1 MRKKWTYVA
10 IVSMMLGVAPVFT
23 GCVDTDEPAGIEQL
37 RGAKAELLKAKAA
50 VEEAR
55 VAVIQAE
62 ADLKAAEAE
71 SKRAFVKWQEEM
83 ARKQQIENDMQQ
95 AENEMELQLLQAK
108 LDSAQTAIA
117 HWKELATIQHEKKM
131 AVWKEAAAKAQYS
144 YEVALKQ
151 IEVAKALGVAYEEAS
166 LKTLE
171 ENLKTA
177 YKALYGDP
185 ESPDAGYGLAEELR
199 DKNEELYNAQL
210 DKDAGI
216 IADKDGA
223 SEEFVAK
230 LEAKIALEEA
240 RLAGKEQELADL
252 EKVAELDIEGTDWD
266 TEIKTLE
273 EEANKLQ
280 AQLNEKTAEKKRLQA
295 DPDYLTLY
303 QAVNGLYDKYTEN
316 DPLKPDN
323 GATVLKKG
331 TKTLLEEAQTAL
343 KTAANSGKPSF
354 NIAEYKS
361 SKPVTTLISQAV
373 GDKDGDN
380 VLDLPEG
387 TITIPAKKNFLWG
400 NDGVATKNPDEAVKT
415 YAEYDK
421 YLKMLKP
428 AEIDENEVAQAEA
441 ELKDKQDAEA
451 TAKDAYDDAYDAWER
466 VKNIV
471 AAEEDYQVDI
481 TAFQTLANDYNDA
494 YGKLQEA
501 IDAYNEDLQAAYTNA
516 YNVEYNKKVL
526 EFKISALT
534 GNGENST
541 IYKSRIDAIQGFGAA
556 GANAVVTSW
565 NSPAT
570 NKTEETLSMLIL
582 ANCTPYTDSTS
593 GTQVTAASIQ
603 GDVLEQL
610 NGYVDQQTHAGS
622 WDATEANLVNLAKAA
637 AQTWSNTQDAIDLR
651 GTIEEEKGKVKDQYD
666 KVVEGIGEF
675 KKRAETF
682 AQVVDDKVFNED
694 YLMSA
699 LNDKDEPTT
708 VDADNWYVA
717 GTGDNVIGT
726 TAAKYVINNSE
737 ITPDELKTAT
747 VTTFEASLET
757 TAMIAVAKA
766 AFGVDEVRYAPVSL
780 EKAPGGKAKA
790 YYDAI
795 QATKQTEAKIA
806 AQEDLKLLIT
816 ELETSK
822 AAVQADLA
830 SQYQKVFAT
839 ELANLETAKENHK
852 VAQAALDEANEQ
864 FTELDLEIGKLSAQ
878 VAGKVNVSNTL
889 EGFINQY
896 LTDNGAN
903 FQYDP
908 DTFEAKIAE
917 EIAKKREEVAG
928 AEEMVAKAEIELK
941 KAQDGKYDRVD
952 YLTWELS
959 IIQERYDA
967 AMEKYTKA
975 QEDLAKYMEI
985 MAASDSSEQPAE

>member
-95 AENEMELQLLQAK
+95 AKNEMELQLLQAK

-166 LKTLE
+166 LKSLE
-171 ENLKTA
+171 KELRQA

-185 ESPDAGYGLAEELR
+185 NDPDAGYGLAEELR

-216 IADKDGA
+216 IADEDGA

-230 LEAKIALEEA
+230 LEAKIALQEA

-303 QAVNGLYDKYTEN
+303 QAVNGLYDRYTSN

-387 TITIPAKKNFLWG
+387 TITILAKKNFLWG
-400 NDGVATKNPDEAVKT
+400 NNGVATKNPDEAVET

-421 YLKMLKP
+421 YLNMLKP
-428 AEIDENEVAQAEA
+428 AKIDENDVAQAEA

-451 TAKDAYDDAYDAWER
+451 EAKDKYEDAYDTWEN

-481 TAFQTLANDYNDA
+481 TAFQTLANNYNDA

-501 IDAYNEDLQAAYTNA
+501 IDAYNEDLQAAYD
-516 YNVEYNKKVL
+516 NKYDELYDAEVLTLKVSVL
-526 EFKISALT
+526 NGS
-534 GNGENST
+534 GNNS
-541 IYKSRIDAIQGFGAA
+541 YLFYDRIRNIQGFGAE
-556 GANAVVTSW
+556 GAWAVYDSW
-565 NSPAT
+565 YKNST
-570 NKTEETLSMLIL
+570 NKTEETLNMLIL
-582 ANCTPYTDSTS
+582 ANCTKYTTST
-593 GTQVTAASIQ
+593 GTEVSAAEIQ
-603 GDVLEQL
+603 ADVLDEL
-610 NGYVDQQTHAGS
+610 NGYVRQETNAGA
-622 WDATEANLVNLAKAA
+622 WEDTKERLEREAKAA
-637 AQTWSNTQDAIDLR
+637 AETWATSQEAQNLKTD
-651 GTIEEEKGKVKDQYD
+651 IENKEKTVIEKYNAVVGDIKGFKD
-666 KVVEGIGEF
+666 
-675 KKRAETF
+675 RAATF
-682 AQVVDDKVFNED
+682 SQVVDEEVFNKD

-708 VDADNWYVA
+708 VDADNWYAA

-747 VTTFEASLET
+747 VTTFDASLED
-757 TAMIAVAKA
+757 TAMKAVAKA

-780 EKAPGGKAKA
+780 EKAEGGAAKV

-830 SQYQKVFAT
+830 AQYKEIFAT
-839 ELANLETAKENHK
+839 ELANLATAQENHK

-889 EGFINQY
+889 EQFIQQY
-896 LTDNGAN
+896 LNDNGAN

-928 AEEMVAKAEIELK
+928 AEQMVAEAEIELK

-967 AMEKYTKA
+967 AMERYTKA

-985 MAASDSSEQPAE
+985 MAASDTTEQPAE